1 MPPPAPPAAVPS
13 PASTPQGRYSA
24 DGAWWWNGAQWVPAQ
39 GPAVPASTAAAPG
52 LRAAK
57 ARSGPWRRVLAL
69 ALVFAT
75 VLGLLGVYGLFI
87 ADGPTE
93 SQLSGHAF
101 LAMPLTEAT
110 VAIYEMRSDGQPG
123 PLLATTVTDK
133 YGYYTASVQR
143 RPSSSLLVLTSGGRY
158 VDEVTR
164 KSLPADDGNSLKT
177 IVRPGGSYSSITPL
191 TTFAAAGASS
201 LATSGKPLNVS
212 VAATYAAVA
221 RQFGLDTITDVDPAI
236 ADDPQSVQVSGRT
249 ARQYGLILAGLAE
262 EANALDVSSFALTDA
277 LARDMSDGRFDGQNG
292 ASPVVIRGTVRLP
305 ADASATR
312 LQEAINRAAAAPGNV
327 TRVST
332 PQISLSTLDIDLN
345 TAGLV
350 YVSSTVLPAWID
362 GQAAAVTIQA
372 SGGTTPYTCATA
384 GGQLPQGFS
393 LSRDCTISGGGT
405 PVLGTSPMRITPP
418 FTVTLSD
425 ASQPPQSV
433 SVDLRITI
441 IAKPPEITV
450 SAGRCPKAGLACSVT
465 VATATGGTPPYYF
478 TNGGFGSGTPPLG
491 MIVNLKGVLTG
502 TPAKAGTYT
511 FGVCVVDLVGATDC
525 ATAKVVIEGA
535 SPPGSAPPAQGNLPA
550 GFPTNLPAGT
560 YHISLCASIP
570 NAVDMC
576 TDAGTYEFSSESADA
591 LVQALTQVGDQVR
604 SSCACTVRYT
614 AFDGKEFDLVFATQ
628 GGGVT
633 TIRVTKVE

>member
-1 MPPPAPPAAVPS
+1 V
-13 PASTPQGRYSA
+13 R
-24 DGAWWWNGAQWVPAQ
+24 AQA
-39 GPAVPASTAAAPG
+39 PAVPASHAAAPWPP
-52 LRAAK
+52 AAK
-57 ARSGPWRRVLAL
+57 AKGGRWRGTLAL
-69 ALVFAT
+69 ALILAT

-87 ADGPTE
+87 ADAPAE

-143 RPSSSLLVLTSGGRY
+143 RPSSSLLVVTSGGSY
-158 VDEVTR
+158 VDEVTHKR
-164 KSLPADDGNSLKT
+164 LVASDGNSLKT
-177 IVRPGGSYSSITPL
+177 VVRPGSGYSSITPL
-191 TTFAAAGASS
+191 TTFAAARASS
-201 LATSGKPLNVS
+201 LAASGKPLDVS
-212 VAATYAAVA
+212 IGTTYAAVA
-221 RQFGLDTITDVDPAI
+221 RQFGLDTITDIDPAI

-262 EANALDVSSFALTDA
+262 EANTLGVSSFALTDA
-277 LARDMSDGRFDGQNG
+277 LARDLSDGRFDGQNG
-292 ASPVVIRGTVRLP
+292 ATPVVIRGTVRLP
-305 ADASATR
+305 ADASTTG
-312 LQEAINRAAAAPGNV
+312 LQEAIDRAAAAPSNV
-327 TRVST
+327 TRVSA
-332 PQISLSTLDIDLN
+332 PQISLRTLDIDLN

-362 GQAAAVTIQA
+362 GQAAAVTIRA

-384 GGQLPQGFS
+384 GGQLPHGFS

-450 SAGRCPKAGLACSVT
+450 SAAECLRAGLACSVT

-491 MIVNLKGVLTG
+491 MIVDLKGVLKG
-502 TPAKAGTYT
+502 KPAKAGAYT

-525 ATAKVVIEGA
+525 ATAKVTIGAA
-535 SPPGSAPPAQGNLPA
+535 SPPPGTAPPGQGNLPS

-560 YHISLCASIP
+560 YHISLCTSIP

-576 TDAGTYEFSSESADA
+576 TDAGTYEFSNESANA

-614 AFDGKEFDLVFATQ
+614 AFNGKEFDLVFATQ

-633 TIRVTKVE
+633 TIRVTKVG